1 MGILGNGKN
10 PSNEGDDFQMEG
22 GDGGGGGYPF
32 MEYEMDLNFH
42 LGRLLFMRRKS

>member
-22 GDGGGGGYPF
+22 GDGGGGDSP
-32 MEYEMDLNFH
+32 LWS
-42 LGRLLFMRRKS
+42 MRWI